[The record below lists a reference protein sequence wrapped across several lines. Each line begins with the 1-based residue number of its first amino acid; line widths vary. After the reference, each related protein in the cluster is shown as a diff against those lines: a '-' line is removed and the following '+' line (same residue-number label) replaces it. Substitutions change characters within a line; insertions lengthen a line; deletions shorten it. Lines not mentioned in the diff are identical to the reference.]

1 MGVENRHTILMI
13 LNLLQTPLKQ
23 YFRHRDALDAPGE
36 KRTELLCTVRGI
48 LKKIKQSVLVGDRV
62 RVAGIDWDDQRG
74 VHAVLCPS
82 VGIDGLVAMTADE
95 CLHVV

>member
-1 MGVENRHTILMI
+1 MR
-13 LNLLQTPLKQ
+13 QRC
-23 YFRHRDALDAPGE
+23 RHRDAPDAQGE

-74 VHAVLCPS
+74 VHAVICSP
-82 VGIDGLVAMTADE
+82 LVFNRCHAWW
-95 CLHVV
+95 